1 MRDSYLSMDPGISG
15 AFKSGDILYLVITA
29 AVSALAAFAVLTAW
43 FYWFRRE
50 QRRLHKKLLNAVA
63 DAGRELDG
71 DELFVTGRDA
81 VVTGELV
88 AQFKVNRGKQV
99 VSLLESD
106 GKRFIHVDGELSAP
120 QRARMVRYLKSEG
133 FMS

>member
-1 MRDSYLSMDPGISG
+1 MESSAAGV
-15 AFKSGDILYLVITA
+15 FKTDDMLFLI
-29 AVSALAAFAVLTAW
+29 ALATVAMAVFLVVFVGC

-50 QRRLHKKLLNAVA
+50 QRRLQKRILQAIARAGSDPDEFFFTGA
-63 DAGRELDG
+63 DA
-71 DELFVTGRDA
+71 A
-81 VVTGELV
+81 AYGELV
-88 AQFKVNRGKQV
+88 ARFKVNRGKQV

-120 QRARMVRYLKSEG
+120 ERARMIHYLKSEG